1 MTLLGSISGN
11 LFARSALPILRRNQR
26 FARSLA
32 MGKLSGAT
40 SLVVRRIGRPET
52 GAARPPWPR
61 VSIRA
66 SWEETSRPSIQNAR
80 MTKAAPSCIKSIAAP
95 IASGML

>member
-32 MGKLSGAT
+32 MGKVRPQPVLLSAVSAAQKPVLHGRAGPAFR
-40 SLVVRRIGRPET
+40 SEHPGRRPAGPQFKT
-52 GAARPPWPR
+52 
-61 VSIRA
+61 RA
-66 SWEETSRPSIQNAR
+66 SRRPRRVALNLSRHR
-80 MTKAAPSCIKSIAAP
+80 
-95 IASGML
+95 